1 MWSWRPSPMMVPPS
15 RRMILE
21 VVAGTA
27 AGTLKPLARALVLAW
42 EVAFVAVVAVAV
54 VAAAAAADTARTM
67 AGEAVELP
75 PEH

>member
-1 MWSWRPSPMMVPPS
+1 MRTTTEVPPS

-21 VVAGTA
+21 VAAGTA

-42 EVAFVAVVAVAV
+42 EVACIAVVAVAV
-54 VAAAAAADTARTM
+54 VAAAAADTARTM

>member
-1 MWSWRPSPMMVPPS
+1 MVPPS

-42 EVAFVAVVAVAV
+42 EVACIAVVAVAV
-54 VAAAAAADTARTM
+54 VAAAAADTARTM